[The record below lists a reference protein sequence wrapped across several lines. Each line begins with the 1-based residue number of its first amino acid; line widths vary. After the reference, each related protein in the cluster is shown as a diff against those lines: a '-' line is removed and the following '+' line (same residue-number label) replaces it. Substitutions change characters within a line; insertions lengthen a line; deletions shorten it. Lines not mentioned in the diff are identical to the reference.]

1 MTVSAASNLEKAA
14 TSYINTYN
22 PGQQVCINDMS
33 LPLGG
38 KFDIHDDWQSPH
50 ISHDQ
55 GTAADVA
62 TVSKSGS
69 CPASKVVN
77 TSLFYAAC
85 VANNADRVRSIKHA
99 DHVHCNW
106 AN

>member
-1 MTVSAASNLEKAA
+1 VPEIK
-14 TSYINTYN
+14 NTEQPAPFHY
-22 PGQQVCINDMS
+22 PFFSD
-33 LPLGG
+33 LLGG